1 MGFLDKYRKYSK
13 EDENEIN
20 SLDGNEISSSLEI
33 DNSTGER
40 KKSNI
45 INKILSLVLA
55 SSILLM
61 GYNVFTIYCLSRH
74 KFFSDDN
81 LFTGKCFSEDIDDR
95 DIEQYISSLEEKLGC
110 EIIEANKDEYCL
122 LNAIEENK
130 NLNDFEKEEF
140 YKCIDLILD
149 NPYLDKEM
157 AYSSLRNVTVH
168 NWLFRPSGV
177 SETTQGD
184 YNYLNGIIRIF
195 DKSDGNTFDHEKIHC
210 IFTNE
215 NTINLPD
222 YFDEGMTE
230 LLNNEYF
237 SDDPFLELSNYPF
250 EVAAVRMLCELTSPD
265 VVLKAYTLGDMKFIS
280 EDLAKKCASSIE
292 EADEAL
298 NNLDLTLQAFKS
310 FDDNEM
316 EKARGYFAEA
326 TVYFDKVITKLDK
339 KDDRRVSYFYNII
352 LLLDMFSDMP
362 YDDYVDDLVEHGY
375 DEKAYFSSK
384 LKDEI
389 AQSKEKVLTN
399 K

>member
-1 MGFLDKYRKYSK
+1 
-13 EDENEIN
+13 
-20 SLDGNEISSSLEI
+20 
-33 DNSTGER
+33 
-40 KKSNI
+40 
-45 INKILSLVLA
+45 
-55 SSILLM
+55 
-61 GYNVFTIYCLSRH
+61 
-74 KFFSDDN
+74 
-81 LFTGKCFSEDIDDR
+81 
-95 DIEQYISSLEEKLGC
+95 
-110 EIIEANKDEYCL
+110 
-122 LNAIEENK
+122 
-130 NLNDFEKEEF
+130 
-140 YKCIDLILD
+140 
-149 NPYLDKEM
+149 
-157 AYSSLRNVTVH
+157 
-168 NWLFRPSGV
+168 
-177 SETTQGD
+177 
-184 YNYLNGIIRIF
+184 
-195 DKSDGNTFDHEKIHC
+195 
-210 IFTNE
+210 
-215 NTINLPD
+215 
-222 YFDEGMTE
+222 MTE

-310 FDDNEM
+310 FDDDEM
-316 EKARGYFAEA
+316 KKARGYFAEA
-326 TVYFDKVITKLDK
+326 TVYFDKVITKIDK